1 MTACVFDEEIVPVEV
16 PQRKKDPIIFN
27 RDEHINGNIYP
38 KMNLCVATSF
48 AATTRPADALFHARF
63 NADHLLREV
72 FKAVF
77 SQIKANETAS
87 YIVKAQTK
95 VDAVI
100 DAEVDDERMIA
111 YNNETGDG
119 TKLTLVES
127 DSEEYDMELNGQ
139 VQGVNCTNAILV
151 NVKIKNPA
159 LKAVATS

>member
-1 MTACVFDEEIVPVEV
+1 M
-16 PQRKKDPIIFN
+16 
-27 RDEHINGNIYP
+27 
-38 KMNLCVATSF
+38 
-48 AATTRPADALFHARF
+48 
-63 NADHLLREV
+63 
-72 FKAVF
+72 
-77 SQIKANETAS
+77 
-87 YIVKAQTK
+87 VKAQTK

-100 DAEVDDERMIA
+100 DAEVEDERMIA